1 MRDPSERV
9 SFRASASELTAFDT
23 EWQTRGFANRSQALN
38 AVLRGRCGFL
48 DVPRDLVA
56 EFCAS
61 WRQAKDVSDAGLAL
75 AKAVHRGKVSVS
87 SEDRAL
93 LVSLLDL
100 AQRMSRELGQM
111 KDAAQVRRKQ
121 DWPLK
126 EEGDAAL
133 RAHPDGPA
141 RVASGLRL
149 VAGEGGRERARASLA
164 SAPVGGAA
172 LQAGA
177 PVIDRNISNG

>member
-1 MRDPSERV
+1 
-9 SFRASASELTAFDT
+9 
-23 EWQTRGFANRSQALN
+23 
-38 AVLRGRCGFL
+38 
-48 DVPRDLVA
+48 LVA

-61 WRQAKDVSDAGLAL
+61 WRHSKDVSDAGLVL

-93 LVSLLDL
+93 LVELLDL
-100 AQRMSRELGQM
+100 AQNMSRELGQM

-133 RAHPDGPA
+133 RAHPEKPVPA
-141 RVASGLRL
+141 ASGLRL
-149 VAGEGGRERARASLA
+149 VAGEGRREGARE
-164 SAPVGGAA
+164 SAGLVPHGGAA
-172 LQAGA
+172 PEVGA
-177 PVIDRNISNG
+177 AVIDRNISNG

>member
-1 MRDPSERV
+1 
-9 SFRASASELTAFDT
+9 
-23 EWQTRGFANRSQALN
+23 
-38 AVLRGRCGFL
+38 
-48 DVPRDLVA
+48 
-56 EFCAS
+56 
-61 WRQAKDVSDAGLAL
+61 
-75 AKAVHRGKVSVS
+75 
-87 SEDRAL
+87 
-93 LVSLLDL
+93 
-100 AQRMSRELGQM
+100 M

-149 VAGEGGRERARASLA
+149 VAGEGGRERARSSLA